1 MFLQEKLGTYKEPM
15 FTDSRATKAVKEFQS
30 KLREVSRQIKKRNEK
45 LDLPYEY
52 FLPENIVNNIT
63 S

>member
-1 MFLQEKLGTYKEPM
+1 M
-15 FTDSRATKAVKEFQS
+15 FTDGRATKAVKEFQS
-30 KLREVSRQIKKRNEK
+30 KLREIGRQIKKRNEK
-45 LDLPYEY
+45 LDLAYEY